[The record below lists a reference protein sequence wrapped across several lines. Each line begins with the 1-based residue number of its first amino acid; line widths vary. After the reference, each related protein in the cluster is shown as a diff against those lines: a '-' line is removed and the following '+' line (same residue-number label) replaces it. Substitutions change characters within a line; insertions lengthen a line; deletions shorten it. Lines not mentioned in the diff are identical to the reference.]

1 MSSFLLVRPN
11 IPEDNYGAHWS
22 VGIENRLPGCCFD
35 PDAFYKPLVWCYSI
49 YLALLR
55 PFQLMTVPFLWPCAA
70 RRGRVWWGSAAAT
83 LSQSCFFLAAT
94 VIKFVVLDQ
103 HVTSGAFP
111 LLTLSVLL
119 HVRAIPCPASVK
131 SLLPPSLHSYTAL
144 PWPCDGKIDQ
154 EILLGMCVW
163 SLSPTTVV
171 CEIRKYRADM
181 NHLICLRAK
190 KCQPLRRPPGS

>member
-1 MSSFLLVRPN
+1 MLFHIFGLTSAISTDDCALFVALRGSPGSGLV
-11 IPEDNYGAHWS
+11 G
-22 VGIENRLPGCCFD
+22 V
-35 PDAFYKPLVWCYSI
+35 
-49 YLALLR
+49 
-55 PFQLMTVPFLWPCAA
+55 
-70 RRGRVWWGSAAAT
+70 RRRHAVT
-83 LSQSCFFLAAT
+83 IMFFLAVT

-111 LLTLSVLL
+111 LLTWPVLL

-131 SLLPPSLHSYTAL
+131 SLLTSFLHSCTAL

-171 CEIRKYRADM
+171 CEIRKSRADI

-190 KCQPLRRPPGS
+190 KRQPLRRPPSS